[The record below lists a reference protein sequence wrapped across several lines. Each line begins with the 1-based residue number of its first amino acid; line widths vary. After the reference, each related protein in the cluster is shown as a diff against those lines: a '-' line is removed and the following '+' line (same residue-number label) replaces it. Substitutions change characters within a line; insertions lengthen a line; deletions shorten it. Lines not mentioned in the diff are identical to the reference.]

1 MTTPRFEA
9 FLARL
14 LVDAVARRKFL
25 ADPKGEAVR
34 AGLSP
39 QEAESLAA
47 MDRVGLALAARSF
60 ARKREQ
66 KQGPARSGAIRR
78 WRLRFSSWQKRKPF
92 LT

>member
-9 FLARL
+9 FLARI
-14 LVDAVARRKFL
+14 LVDATARQKFL
-25 ADPKGEAVR
+25 ADPQREAER

-47 MDRVGLALAARSF
+47 MDRVGLALAARSL

-66 KQGPARSGAIRR
+66 KQGATRAGAFRG
-78 WRLRFSSWQKRKPF
+78 WRLRFRSWLKGKPS